1 MISTT
6 NLVAG
11 IRGWRRGR
19 RSVAALLR
27 YGEAIRAGLS
37 IRLLTIEGTGDART
51 RAKTGGASPS
61 NAGEAFSRTDT
72 IVGVSVGR
80 QGSAASNEA
89 DKNTDAQKYGEK
101 DCA

>member
-1 MISTT
+1 MISMT

-27 YGEAIRAGLS
+27 YGKAIRAGLS
-37 IRLLTIEGTGDART
+37 IRLLTIEETGDART
-51 RAKTGGASPS
+51 RAKTGGASPP
-61 NAGEAFSRTDT
+61 NAGEAPSRTDT

-80 QGSAASNEA
+80 QGSAPSDEA
-89 DKNTDAQKYGEK
+89 DKDADTQKCGEENR
-101 DCA
+101 A